1 MILYIQ
7 KACLISALLPFVLHT
22 LHPPV
27 QSMSKKTKT
36 KNDSAEKKPERLSL
50 RRVLQNNLFML
61 GMIRRAAPAYIFI
74 DVILDL
80 LWSVIE
86 FFSGSFLLK
95 VVVDHLGEGGDPA
108 TLAWFIVGMFLIHV
122 TVFFAQ
128 QIFWQIYAPISQRRL
143 SLAIKKALYTQMR
156 AVELSCYENP
166 AYYEKYVKAMNEAE
180 DRAFNVLW
188 SLERL
193 FGQVFSLTA
202 NSLLLWSIDPLLI
215 LFALI
220 PFAVGFIRKARNKI
234 AFKENNDIQKLAWK
248 ANYIQRGFYLQDY
261 AKEMR
266 LTGMSD
272 KLLGDLDETTVEVEK
287 IKRRYG
293 IRTAALDY
301 TCRVSHEVVTILG
314 ACLYAVHATLVRGTI
329 GVGDCIVVLNSIGSV
344 SGYLQGLVTNLV
356 SFHEHALYIENL
368 RSFLD
373 YEPKIKENP
382 DGILARGGTIEVKGL
397 RYRYDGAETDTL
409 RDITLRIAPGEKIA
423 LVGQNGSGKSTFVK
437 LLLHLYEPTGGEIT
451 MDGVPMNDHTLHSW
465 RDTFKPVFQDYRT
478 FALSVAE
485 NILMRPMRTDPEG
498 EAADRALVEH
508 ALRESGAY
516 DRVMKMPHGMDT
528 VLTREFDDK
537 GEVLS
542 GGEAQ
547 KIALSRVFAS
557 DSPVVILD
565 EPTSALDPVAEYQ
578 LFENMMQ
585 ACADRAVVFIS
596 HRLSSAVPADRV
608 YLFEEG
614 RIVESGTHKELMER
628 GGHYADM
635 FHKQAESYRATDAE
649 TREEVRA

>member
-1 MILYIQ
+1 
-7 KACLISALLPFVLHT
+7 
-22 LHPPV
+22 
-27 QSMSKKTKT
+27 MSTKKKP
-36 KNDSAEKKPERLSL
+36 KNKKNTEKKPDKLPF
-50 RRVLQNNLFML
+50 RRVLQNNRYML
-61 GMIRRAAPAYIFI
+61 GMIRRAAPAYIVI

-95 VVVDHLGEGGDPA
+95 VVVDHLGEGGDPM
-108 TLAWFIVGMFLIHV
+108 TLTWFILGMFAIHI

-128 QIFWQIYAPISQRRL
+128 QAFWQIYAPISQRKL
-143 SLAIKKALYTQMR
+143 SMAIRTALYTQMR
-156 AVELSCYENP
+156 SVELSCYENP
-166 AYYEKYVKAMNEAE
+166 EYYEKYVKAMNEAE

-188 SLERL
+188 ALERL
-193 FGQVFSLTA
+193 FGQVFSLIA
-202 NSLLLWSIDPLLI
+202 NALLLWSIDPILM

-220 PFAVGFIRKARNKI
+220 PFGVGFIRKKRNKI
-234 AFKENNDIQKLAWK
+234 AFKENEDIQKLAWK

-272 KLLGDLDETTVEVEK
+272 KLLHDLDETTVEVER
-287 IKRRYG
+287 IKRKYG
-293 IRTAALDY
+293 IRNAALDY
-301 TCRVSHEVVTILG
+301 VCRISHEVVTVLG
-314 ACLYAVHATLVRGTI
+314 ACLYAVYATLVRGTV

-373 YEPKIKENP
+373 YEPKIKANP
-382 DGILARGGTIEVKGL
+382 SGIVARGGEIVVEGVK
-397 RYRYDGAETDTL
+397 YRYGGAETDTL
-409 RDITLRIAPGEKIA
+409 HSVSLRIAPGEKIA

-437 LLLHLYEPTGGEIT
+437 LLLHLYEPSGGSMT
-451 MDGVPMNDHTLHSW
+451 MDGIPMNDHTLASW
-465 RDTFKPVFQDYRT
+465 RGVFKPVFQDYST

-485 NILMRPMRTDPEG
+485 NILTRPMRKDPEG
-498 EAADRALVEH
+498 EAADRALVEN
-508 ALRESGAY
+508 ALRQSGAY

-528 VLTREFDDK
+528 MLTREFDDK

-547 KIALSRVFAS
+547 KIALARVFAS

-578 LFENMMQ
+578 LFENMME
-585 ACADRAVVFIS
+585 ACRDRAVVFIS
-596 HRLSSAVPADRV
+596 HRLSSAVLADRV

-614 RIVESGTHKELMER
+614 RITESGTHRALMEQ

-635 FHKQAESYRATDAE
+635 FRKQAESYRATDTE

>member
-1 MILYIQ
+1 
-7 KACLISALLPFVLHT
+7 
-22 LHPPV
+22 
-27 QSMSKKTKT
+27 MSTKKKR
-36 KNDSAEKKPERLSL
+36 KNKKNTEKKPDKLPF
-50 RRVLQNNLFML
+50 RRVLQNNRYML
-61 GMIRRAAPAYIFI
+61 GMIRRAAPAYIVI

-108 TLAWFIVGMFLIHV
+108 TLAWFIGGMFIIHIS
-122 TVFFAQ
+122 VFFAQ
-128 QIFWQIYAPISQRRL
+128 QAFWQIYAPISQRKL
-143 SLAIKKALYTQMR
+143 SMAIRTALYDQMR
-156 AVELSCYENP
+156 SVELSCYENP
-166 AYYEKYVKAMNEAE
+166 EYYEKYVKAMNEAE
-180 DRAFNVLW
+180 GRAFNVLW

-193 FGQVFSLTA
+193 FGQVFSLIA
-202 NSLLLWSIDPLLI
+202 NALLLWSIDPILI

-220 PFAVGFIRKARNKI
+220 PFAVGFIRKKRNKI
-234 AFKENNDIQKLAWK
+234 AFKENEDIQKLAWK

-272 KLLGDLDETTVEVEK
+272 KLLSDLDGATVEIEK
-287 IKRRYG
+287 IKRKYG
-293 IRTAALDY
+293 LRTAALDY
-301 TCRVSHEVVTILG
+301 VCRISHEVVTVLG
-314 ACLYAVHATLVRGTI
+314 ACLYAVYATLVRGTV

-373 YEPKIKENP
+373 YEPKIKANP
-382 DGILARGGTIEVKGL
+382 SGIVARGGEIVVEGVK
-397 RYRYDGAETDTL
+397 YRYGGAETDTL
-409 RDITLRIAPGEKIA
+409 HSVSLRIAPGEKIA

-437 LLLHLYEPTGGEIT
+437 LLLHLYEPSEGSVT
-451 MDGVPMNDHTLHSW
+451 MDGIPMNDHTLASW
-465 RDTFKPVFQDYRT
+465 RGVFKPVFQDYST

-485 NILMRPMRTDPEG
+485 NILTRPMRKGPEG
-498 EAADRALVEH
+498 EAADRALVEN
-508 ALRESGAY
+508 ALRQSGAY

-528 VLTREFDDK
+528 MLTREFDDK

-547 KIALSRVFAS
+547 KIALARVFAS

-578 LFENMMQ
+578 LFENMMA
-585 ACADRAVVFIS
+585 ACRDRAVVFIS
-596 HRLSSAVPADRV
+596 HRLSSAVLADRV

-614 RIVESGTHKELMER
+614 SITESGTHRALMEQD
-628 GGHYADM
+628 GHYADM
-635 FHKQAESYRATDAE
+635 FRKQAESYRETEAE
-649 TREEVRA
+649 KEVRA

>member
-1 MILYIQ
+1 
-7 KACLISALLPFVLHT
+7 
-22 LHPPV
+22 
-27 QSMSKKTKT
+27 MSKKA
-36 KNDSAEKKPERLSL
+36 KNKKNPTEKKPDKLPL
-50 RRVLQNNLFML
+50 RRVLQNNLYML

-80 LWSVIE
+80 SWSVIE

-95 VVVDHLGEGGDPA
+95 VVVDHLGDGGDPA
-108 TLAWFIVGMFLIHV
+108 TLAWFIGGMFVIHV

-128 QIFWQIYAPISQRRL
+128 QAFWQIYAPISQRKL
-143 SLAIKKALYTQMR
+143 SMAIRTARYTQMR
-156 AVELSCYENP
+156 AVELSCYEDP

-193 FGQVFSLTA
+193 FGQVFSLVA
-202 NSLLLWSIDPLLI
+202 NALLLWSIDPLLM

-220 PFAVGFIRKARNKI
+220 PFAVGFIRKKRNKI
-234 AFKENNDIQKLAWK
+234 AFNENNDIQKLAWK
-248 ANYIQRGFYLQDY
+248 ANYIQRGFYLTDY

-272 KLLGDLDETTVEVEK
+272 KLLSDLDETTVEIER
-287 IKRRYG
+287 IKRKYG
-293 IRTAALDY
+293 LRTAALDY
-301 TCRVSHEVVTILG
+301 SCRISHEVVTILG
-314 ACLYAVHATLVRGTI
+314 ACLYAVYATLVRGTV
-329 GVGDCIVVLNSIGSV
+329 GVGDCIVVLNSVGSV

-368 RSFLD
+368 RSFLE
-373 YEPKIKENP
+373 YEPKIKENS
-382 DGILARGGTIEVKGL
+382 DGAVAAGGEIVAEDVK
-397 RYRYDGAETDTL
+397 YRYGGAETDTL
-409 RDITLRIAPGEKIA
+409 HGVSLRIAPGEKIA

-437 LLLHLYEPTGGEIT
+437 LLLHLYEPGEGSIT
-451 MDGVPMNDHTLHSW
+451 MDGVPMNDHTLASW
-465 RDTFKPVFQDYRT
+465 RGVFKPVFQDYSI

-485 NILMRPMRTDPEG
+485 NILTRPMRRDPEG
-498 EAADRALVEH
+498 EAADRALVEN
-508 ALRESGAY
+508 ALRQSGAY

-557 DSPVVILD
+557 DNPVVILD

-578 LFENMMQ
+578 LFENMME
-585 ACADRAVVFIS
+585 ACRDRTVVFIS
-596 HRLSSAVPADRV
+596 HRLSSAVLADRV
-608 YLFEEG
+608 YLFEDG
-614 RIVESGTHKELMER
+614 RVVESGTHCELMEQ

-635 FHKQAESYRATDAE
+635 FRKQAESYRE
-649 TREEVRA
+649 TPAGTASEKEVRV

>member
-1 MILYIQ
+1 
-7 KACLISALLPFVLHT
+7 
-22 LHPPV
+22 
-27 QSMSKKTKT
+27 MSKKTK
-36 KNDSAEKKPERLSL
+36 KNPAEKKHERLSL
-50 RRVLQNNLFML
+50 RRVLQNNLYML
-61 GMIRRAAPAYIFI
+61 GMIRRAAPAYIFVDI
-74 DVILDL
+74 ILDL
-80 LWSVIE
+80 SWSVIE

-95 VVVDHLGEGGDPA
+95 VVVDHLGEGGDPM
-108 TLAWFIVGMFLIHV
+108 TLTWFILGMFAIHV

-128 QIFWQIYAPISQRRL
+128 QAFWQIYAPISQRKL
-143 SLAIKKALYTQMR
+143 SMAIRTALYTQMR
-156 AVELSCYENP
+156 AVELSCYEDP

-188 SLERL
+188 ALERL
-193 FGQVFSLTA
+193 FGQVFSLIA
-202 NSLLLWSIDPLLI
+202 NALLLWSIDPILM

-220 PFAVGFIRKARNKI
+220 PFGVGFIRKKRNKI
-234 AFKENNDIQKLAWK
+234 AFKENEDIQKLAWK
-248 ANYIQRGFYLQDY
+248 ANYIQRGFYLRDY

-272 KLLGDLDETTVEVEK
+272 KLLSDLDETTVAVER
-287 IKRRYG
+287 IKRKYG
-293 IRTAALDY
+293 IRNAALDY
-301 TCRVSHEVVTILG
+301 ICRISHEVITVLG
-314 ACLYAVHATLVRGTI
+314 ACLYAVYATLVQGTV

-356 SFHEHALYIENL
+356 SFHEHALYIQNL
-368 RSFLD
+368 RSFLE
-373 YEPKIKENP
+373 YEPKIKANPEGVVAGGGEIVVEN
-382 DGILARGGTIEVKGL
+382 VK
-397 RYRYDGAETDTL
+397 YRYGGAETDTL
-409 RDITLRIAPGEKIA
+409 HGISLRIAPGEKIA

-437 LLLHLYEPTGGEIT
+437 LLLHLYEPSEGSIT
-451 MDGVPMNDHTLHSW
+451 MDGIPMNDHTLASW
-465 RDTFKPVFQDYRT
+465 RGVFKPVFQDYSI

-485 NILMRPMRTDPEG
+485 NILTRPMRKDPEG
-498 EAADRALVEH
+498 EAADRAVVEN
-508 ALRESGAY
+508 ALKQSGAY

-557 DSPVVILD
+557 DAPVVILD

-614 RIVESGTHKELMER
+614 RVVESGTHRELMER

>member
-1 MILYIQ
+1 
-7 KACLISALLPFVLHT
+7 
-22 LHPPV
+22 
-27 QSMSKKTKT
+27 MSTKKKR
-36 KNDSAEKKPERLSL
+36 KNKKNTEKKPDKLSF

-61 GMIRRAAPAYIFI
+61 GMIRRAAPAYIVI

-95 VVVDHLGEGGDPA
+95 VVVDHLGEGGDPM
-108 TLAWFIVGMFLIHV
+108 TLTWFILGMFAIHI
-122 TVFFAQ
+122 TAFFAQ
-128 QIFWQIYAPISQRRL
+128 QTFWQIYAPISQRKL
-143 SLAIKKALYTQMR
+143 SMAIRTALYTQMR

-180 DRAFNVLW
+180 NRAFNVLW

-193 FGQVFSLTA
+193 FGQVFSLIA
-202 NSLLLWSIDPLLI
+202 NALLLWSIDPILM

-220 PFAVGFIRKARNKI
+220 PFGVGFIRKKRNKI
-234 AFKENNDIQKLAWK
+234 AFKENEDIQKLAWK

-272 KLLGDLDETTVEVEK
+272 KLLRDLDETTVEVER
-287 IKRRYG
+287 IKRKYG
-293 IRTAALDY
+293 IRNAALDY
-301 TCRVSHEVVTILG
+301 ICRISHEVVTVLG
-314 ACLYAVHATLVRGTI
+314 ACLYAVYATLVQGTV

-382 DGILARGGTIEVKGL
+382 EGIVARGGEIVVENVK
-397 RYRYDGAETDTL
+397 YRYEGAETDTL
-409 RDITLRIAPGEKIA
+409 HGVSLRIAPGEKIA

-437 LLLHLYEPTGGEIT
+437 LLLHLYEPSEGSIT
-451 MDGVPMNDHTLHSW
+451 MDGVPMNDHTLASW
-465 RDTFKPVFQDYRT
+465 RGVFKPVFQDYSA

-485 NILMRPMRTDPEG
+485 NILTRPMRKDPEG
-498 EAADRALVEH
+498 EAADRALVEN
-508 ALRESGAY
+508 ALRQSGAY

-528 VLTREFDDK
+528 MLTREFDDK

-557 DSPVVILD
+557 DAPVVILD

-578 LFENMMQ
+578 LFENMMK

-614 RIVESGTHKELMER
+614 RVVESGTHRELMER

-635 FHKQAESYRATDAE
+635 FRKQAESYRATDTE

>member
-1 MILYIQ
+1 
-7 KACLISALLPFVLHT
+7 
-22 LHPPV
+22 
-27 QSMSKKTKT
+27 MSKKTK
-36 KNDSAEKKPERLSL
+36 KNPAEKKPERLSL

-80 LWSVIE
+80 SWSVIE

-95 VVVDHLGEGGDPA
+95 VVVDHLGEGGDPM
-108 TLAWFIVGMFLIHV
+108 TLTWFILGMFAIHI

-128 QIFWQIYAPISQRRL
+128 QAFWQIYAPISQRKL
-143 SLAIKKALYTQMR
+143 SMAIRTALYTQMR

-188 SLERL
+188 ALERL
-193 FGQVFSLTA
+193 FGQVFSLIA
-202 NSLLLWSIDPLLI
+202 NALLLWSIDPILM

-220 PFAVGFIRKARNKI
+220 PFGVGFIRGKRNKI
-234 AFKENNDIQKLAWK
+234 AFKENEDIQKLAWK

-272 KLLGDLDETTVEVEK
+272 KLLHDLDETTVEVER
-287 IKRRYG
+287 IKRKYG
-293 IRTAALDY
+293 IRNASLDY
-301 TCRVSHEVVTILG
+301 VCRISHEVVTVLG
-314 ACLYAVHATLVRGTI
+314 ACLYAVYATLVRGTV

-373 YEPKIKENP
+373 YEPKIKANPAGVVAQGGEILVEN
-382 DGILARGGTIEVKGL
+382 VK
-397 RYRYDGAETDTL
+397 YRYEGAETDTL
-409 RDITLRIAPGEKIA
+409 HGVSLRIAPGEKIA

-437 LLLHLYEPTGGEIT
+437 LLLHLYEPSEGSIT
-451 MDGVPMNDHTLHSW
+451 MDGIPMNDHTLASW
-465 RDTFKPVFQDYRT
+465 RGVFKPVFQDYST

-485 NILMRPMRTDPEG
+485 NILTRPMRKDPEG
-498 EAADRALVEH
+498 EAADRKLVED
-508 ALRESGAY
+508 ALRQSGAY

-528 VLTREFDDK
+528 MLTREFDDK

-557 DSPVVILD
+557 DAPVVILD

-578 LFENMMQ
+578 LFENMMK

-596 HRLSSAVPADRV
+596 HRLSSAVPADRI
-608 YLFEEG
+608 YLFEDG
-614 RIVESGTHKELMER
+614 RVVESGTHRELMER

-635 FHKQAESYRATDAE
+635 FRKQAESYRATDAE

>member
-1 MILYIQ
+1 
-7 KACLISALLPFVLHT
+7 
-22 LHPPV
+22 
-27 QSMSKKTKT
+27 MSTKKKR
-36 KNDSAEKKPERLSL
+36 KNKKNTEKKPDKLSF

-95 VVVDHLGEGGDPA
+95 VVVDHLGEGGDPM
-108 TLAWFIVGMFLIHV
+108 TLTWFILGMFAIHI

-128 QIFWQIYAPISQRRL
+128 QTFWQIYAPISQRKL
-143 SLAIKKALYTQMR
+143 SMAIRTALYTQMR
-156 AVELSCYENP
+156 AVELSCYEDP

-180 DRAFNVLW
+180 NRAFNVLW
-188 SLERL
+188 ALERL
-193 FGQVFSLTA
+193 FGQVFSLIA
-202 NSLLLWSIDPLLI
+202 NALLLWSIDPILM

-220 PFAVGFIRKARNKI
+220 PFGVGFIRKKRNKI
-234 AFKENNDIQKLAWK
+234 AFKENEDIQKLAWK

-272 KLLGDLDETTVEVEK
+272 KLLRDLDETTVEVERV
-287 IKRRYG
+287 KRKYG
-293 IRTAALDY
+293 IRNAALDY
-301 TCRVSHEVVTILG
+301 VCRISHEVVTVLG
-314 ACLYAVHATLVRGTI
+314 ACLYAVYATLVRGTV

-373 YEPKIKENP
+373 YEPKIKANP
-382 DGILARGGTIEVKGL
+382 SGIVARGGEIVVEGVK
-397 RYRYDGAETDTL
+397 YRYGGAETDTL
-409 RDITLRIAPGEKIA
+409 HSISLRIAPGEKIA
-423 LVGQNGSGKSTFVK
+423 LVGQNGSGKSTFAK
-437 LLLHLYEPTGGEIT
+437 LLLHLYEPSEGSMT
-451 MDGVPMNDHTLHSW
+451 MDGIPMNDHTLASW
-465 RDTFKPVFQDYRT
+465 RGVFKPVFQDYST

-485 NILMRPMRTDPEG
+485 HILTRPMRKDPEG
-498 EAADRALVEH
+498 EAADRALVEN
-508 ALRESGAY
+508 ALRQSGAY
-516 DRVMKMPHGMDT
+516 ERVMKMPHGMDT
-528 VLTREFDDK
+528 MLTREFDDK

-547 KIALSRVFAS
+547 KIALARVFAS

-578 LFENMMQ
+578 LFENMMA
-585 ACADRAVVFIS
+585 ACRDRAVVFIS
-596 HRLSSAVPADRV
+596 HRLSSAVLADRV

-614 RIVESGTHKELMER
+614 RITESGTHRALMEQD
-628 GGHYADM
+628 GHYADM
-635 FHKQAESYRATDAE
+635 FRKQAESYRETEAE
-649 TREEVRA
+649 KEVRA

>member
-1 MILYIQ
+1 
-7 KACLISALLPFVLHT
+7 
-22 LHPPV
+22 
-27 QSMSKKTKT
+27 MSIKK
-36 KNDSAEKKPERLSL
+36 KNKKESAEKKPEKLPL

-61 GMIRRAAPAYIFI
+61 GMIRKAAPAYMII
-74 DVILDL
+74 DVVLDL

-95 VVVDHLGEGGDPA
+95 VVVDHLGDGGDPA
-108 TLAWFIVGMFLIHV
+108 TLAWFIGGMFVIHI

-128 QIFWQIYAPISQRRL
+128 QAFWQIYAPISQRKL
-143 SLAIKKALYTQMR
+143 SMAIRMALYTQMR
-156 AVELSCYENP
+156 EVELSCYENP
-166 AYYEKYVKAMNEAE
+166 EYYEKYVKAMNEAE

-193 FGQVFSLTA
+193 FGQVFSLIA
-202 NSLLLWSIDPLLI
+202 NALLLWSIDPILI

-220 PFAVGFIRKARNKI
+220 PFAAGFIRKKRNKI
-234 AFKENNDIQKLAWK
+234 AFNENNEIQKLAWK
-248 ANYIQRGFYLQDY
+248 ANYIQRGFYLTDY

-272 KLLGDLDETTVEVEK
+272 KLLSDLDETTVEIEK
-287 IKRRYG
+287 IKRKYG

-301 TCRVSHEVVTILG
+301 TTRVSHEVVTILG
-314 ACLYAVHATLVRGTI
+314 ACLYAVYATLVQGTV
-329 GVGDCIVVLNSIGSV
+329 GVGDCIVVLNSVGSV

-356 SFHEHALYIENL
+356 SFHEHALYIQNL

-373 YEPKIKENP
+373 YEPGIKANP
-382 DGILARGGTIEVKGL
+382 DGVTATGGEILVEHV
-397 RYRYDGAETDTL
+397 RYRYEGAESDTL
-409 RDITLRIAPGEKIA
+409 HDISLRIAPGEKIA

-437 LLLHLYEPTGGEIT
+437 VLLHLYDPSEGSIT
-451 MDGVPMNDHTLHSW
+451 MNGIPMDEHSLASW
-465 RDTFKPVFQDYRT
+465 RGVFKPVFQDYST

-498 EAADRALVEH
+498 EAADRSLVEK
-508 ALRESGAY
+508 ALRESGAHE
-516 DRVMKMPHGMDT
+516 RVMKMAHGMDT

-547 KIALSRVFAS
+547 KVALSRVFVS

-578 LFENMMQ
+578 LFENMME
-585 ACADRAVVFIS
+585 ACRDRAVVFIS
-596 HRLSSAVPADRV
+596 HRLSSAVPADRI

-614 RIVESGTHKELMER
+614 RITESGTHKELMER

-635 FHKQAESYRATDAE
+635 FHKQAESYRATEAE
-649 TREEVRA
+649 ATADQEVSV

>member
-1 MILYIQ
+1 
-7 KACLISALLPFVLHT
+7 
-22 LHPPV
+22 
-27 QSMSKKTKT
+27 MSTKKKNKR
-36 KNDSAEKKPERLSL
+36 KNDGKKPEKLPL

-95 VVVDHLGEGGDPA
+95 VVVDHLGEGGDPV
-108 TLAWFIVGMFLIHV
+108 TLAWFILGMFAIHI

-128 QIFWQIYAPISQRRL
+128 QAFWQIYAPISQRKL
-143 SLAIKKALYTQMR
+143 YMAIRIALYTQMQ
-156 AVELSCYENP
+156 AVELSCYEDP

-193 FGQVFSLTA
+193 FGQVFSLIA
-202 NSLLLWSIDPLLI
+202 NALLLWSIDPILM

-220 PFAVGFIRKARNKI
+220 PFGVGFIRKKRNKI
-234 AFKENNDIQKLAWK
+234 AFKENEDIQKLAWK

-272 KLLGDLDETTVEVEK
+272 KLLHDLDETTVEIER

-301 TCRVSHEVVTILG
+301 TARISHEVVTVLG
-314 ACLYAVHATLVRGTI
+314 ACLYAVYATLVQGSI
-329 GVGDCIVVLNSIGSV
+329 GVGDCIVVLNSVGSV

-356 SFHEHALYIENL
+356 SFHEHALYIQNL
-368 RSFLD
+368 RAFLD
-373 YEPKIKENP
+373 YEPAIKENP
-382 DGILARGGTIEVKGL
+382 EGVAANGGEIVVENL
-397 RYRYDGAETDTL
+397 RYRYAGAETDTL
-409 RDITLRIAPGEKIA
+409 HGVSLRIAPGEKIA

-437 LLLHLYEPTGGEIT
+437 LLLHLYEPSEGSIT
-451 MDGVPMNDHTLHSW
+451 LEGVPMDHHTLASW
-465 RDTFKPVFQDYRT
+465 RKSFRPVFQDYSI

-485 NILMRPMRTDPEG
+485 NILMRPLRKDPEG
-498 EAADRALVEH
+498 EAADRALVEN
-508 ALRESGAY
+508 ALRQSGAFE
-516 DRVMKMPHGMDT
+516 RVSKMPHGMDT
-528 VLTREFDDK
+528 MLTREFDDK

-557 DSPVVILD
+557 DAPVVILD
-565 EPTSALDPVAEYQ
+565 EPTSALDPVAEYR

-608 YLFEEG
+608 YLFEDG

-635 FHKQAESYRATDAE
+635 FRKQAESYRATDAE

>member
-1 MILYIQ
+1 
-7 KACLISALLPFVLHT
+7 
-22 LHPPV
+22 
-27 QSMSKKTKT
+27 MSKKTK
-36 KNDSAEKKPERLSL
+36 KNPTEKKPERLSL
-50 RRVLQNNLFML
+50 RRVLQNNLYML

-95 VVVDHLGEGGDPA
+95 VVVDHLGEGGDPM
-108 TLAWFIVGMFLIHV
+108 TLTWFILGMFAIHI

-128 QIFWQIYAPISQRRL
+128 QAFWQIYAPISQRKL
-143 SLAIKKALYTQMR
+143 SMAIRTALYTQMR

-193 FGQVFSLTA
+193 FGQVFSLIA
-202 NSLLLWSIDPLLI
+202 NALLLWSIDPILM

-220 PFAVGFIRKARNKI
+220 PFGVGFIRKKRNKI
-234 AFKENNDIQKLAWK
+234 AFKENEDIQKLAWK

-272 KLLGDLDETTVEVEK
+272 KLLSDLDETTVAVER
-287 IKRRYG
+287 IKRKYG
-293 IRTAALDY
+293 IRNAALDY
-301 TCRVSHEVVTILG
+301 ICRISHEVVTVLG
-314 ACLYAVHATLVRGTI
+314 ACLYAVYATLVQGTV

-356 SFHEHALYIENL
+356 SFHEHALYIQNL
-368 RSFLD
+368 RSFLE
-373 YEPKIKENP
+373 YEPKIKANPEGAVAGGGEIVVEN
-382 DGILARGGTIEVKGL
+382 VK
-397 RYRYDGAETDTL
+397 YRYGGAETDTL
-409 RDITLRIAPGEKIA
+409 HSVSLRIAPGEKIA

-437 LLLHLYEPTGGEIT
+437 LLLHLYEPSEGSIT
-451 MDGVPMNDHTLHSW
+451 MDGVPMNDHTLASW
-465 RDTFKPVFQDYRT
+465 RGVFKPVFQDYSI

-485 NILMRPMRTDPEG
+485 NILMRPMRKDPEG
-498 EAADRALVEH
+498 EAADRALVEN
-508 ALRESGAY
+508 ALRQSGAY

-528 VLTREFDDK
+528 MLTREFDDK

-557 DSPVVILD
+557 DAPVVILD

-596 HRLSSAVPADRV
+596 HRLSSAVPADCV

-614 RIVESGTHKELMER
+614 RVVESGTHRELMER

>member
-1 MILYIQ
+1 
-7 KACLISALLPFVLHT
+7 
-22 LHPPV
+22 
-27 QSMSKKTKT
+27 MSKKTKAK
-36 KNDSAEKKPERLSL
+36 KNPSEKKPDKLSL

-61 GMIRRAAPAYIFI
+61 GMIRRAAPAYIVI

-95 VVVDHLGEGGDPA
+95 VVVDHLGEGGDPM
-108 TLAWFIVGMFLIHV
+108 TLTWFILGMFAIHI

-128 QIFWQIYAPISQRRL
+128 QAFWQIYAPISQRKL
-143 SLAIKKALYTQMR
+143 SMAIRTALYTQMR

-193 FGQVFSLTA
+193 FGQVFSLIA
-202 NSLLLWSIDPLLI
+202 NALLLWSIDPILM

-220 PFAVGFIRKARNKI
+220 PFGVGFIRKKRNKI
-234 AFKENNDIQKLAWK
+234 AFKENEDIQKLAWK

-272 KLLGDLDETTVEVEK
+272 KLLSDLDETTVAVER
-287 IKRRYG
+287 IKRKYG
-293 IRTAALDY
+293 IRNAALDY
-301 TCRVSHEVVTILG
+301 ICRISHEVVTVLG
-314 ACLYAVHATLVRGTI
+314 ACLYAVYATLVQGTV

-382 DGILARGGTIEVKGL
+382 EGIVARGGEIVVENVK
-397 RYRYDGAETDTL
+397 YRYEGAETDTL
-409 RDITLRIAPGEKIA
+409 HGVSLRIAPGEKIA

-437 LLLHLYEPTGGEIT
+437 LLLHLYEPSEGSIT
-451 MDGVPMNDHTLHSW
+451 MDGVPMNDHTLASW
-465 RDTFKPVFQDYRT
+465 RGVFKPVFQDYST

-485 NILMRPMRTDPEG
+485 NILTRPMRKDPEG
-498 EAADRALVEH
+498 EADDRALVEN
-508 ALRESGAY
+508 ALRQSGAY

-528 VLTREFDDK
+528 MLTREFDDK

-557 DSPVVILD
+557 DAPVVILD

-578 LFENMMQ
+578 LFENMMK
-585 ACADRAVVFIS
+585 ACADRAVIFIS

-614 RIVESGTHKELMER
+614 RVVESGTHRELMER

>member
-1 MILYIQ
+1 
-7 KACLISALLPFVLHT
+7 
-22 LHPPV
+22 
-27 QSMSKKTKT
+27 MSTKKKR
-36 KNDSAEKKPERLSL
+36 KNKKNTEKKPDKLPF
-50 RRVLQNNLFML
+50 RRVLQNNRYML
-61 GMIRRAAPAYIFI
+61 GMIRRAAPAYIVI

-108 TLAWFIVGMFLIHV
+108 TLAWFIGGMFIIHIS
-122 TVFFAQ
+122 VFFAQ
-128 QIFWQIYAPISQRRL
+128 QAFWQIYAPISQRKL
-143 SLAIKKALYTQMR
+143 SMAIRTALYDQMR
-156 AVELSCYENP
+156 SVELSCYENP
-166 AYYEKYVKAMNEAE
+166 EYYEKYVKAMNEAE
-180 DRAFNVLW
+180 GRAFNVLW

-193 FGQVFSLTA
+193 FGQVFSLIA
-202 NSLLLWSIDPLLI
+202 NALLLWSIDPILI

-220 PFAVGFIRKARNKI
+220 PFAVGFIRKKRNKI
-234 AFKENNDIQKLAWK
+234 AFKENEDIQKLAWK

-272 KLLGDLDETTVEVEK
+272 KLLSDLDGATVEIEK
-287 IKRRYG
+287 IKRKYG
-293 IRTAALDY
+293 LRTAALDY
-301 TCRVSHEVVTILG
+301 VCRISHEVVTVLG
-314 ACLYAVHATLVRGTI
+314 ACLYAVYATLVRGTV

-373 YEPKIKENP
+373 YEPKIKANP
-382 DGILARGGTIEVKGL
+382 SGIVARGGEIVVEGVK
-397 RYRYDGAETDTL
+397 YRYGGAETDTL
-409 RDITLRIAPGEKIA
+409 HSVSLRIAPGEKIA

-437 LLLHLYEPTGGEIT
+437 LLLHLYEPSEGSVT
-451 MDGVPMNDHTLHSW
+451 MDGIPMNDHTLASW
-465 RDTFKPVFQDYRT
+465 RGVFKPVFQDYST

-485 NILMRPMRTDPEG
+485 NILTRPMRKGPEG
-498 EAADRALVEH
+498 EAADRALVEN
-508 ALRESGAY
+508 ALRQSGAY

-528 VLTREFDDK
+528 MLTREFDDK

-547 KIALSRVFAS
+547 KIALARVFAS

-565 EPTSALDPVAEYQ
+565 EPTSALDPVAEYR
-578 LFENMMQ
+578 LFENMMA
-585 ACADRAVVFIS
+585 ACRDRAVVFIS
-596 HRLSSAVPADRV
+596 HRLSSAVLADRV

-614 RIVESGTHKELMER
+614 RITESGTHRALMEQD
-628 GGHYADM
+628 GHYADM
-635 FHKQAESYRATDAE
+635 FRKQAESYRETEAE
-649 TREEVRA
+649 KEVRA

>member
-1 MILYIQ
+1 
-7 KACLISALLPFVLHT
+7 
-22 LHPPV
+22 
-27 QSMSKKTKT
+27 MSKKK
-36 KNDSAEKKPERLSL
+36 KQKKSDEKKPEKLPL
-50 RRVLQNNLFML
+50 RRVLNNNLYML
-61 GMIRRAAPAYIFI
+61 RLIRKAAPSYIVI

-95 VVVDHLGEGGDPA
+95 VVVDHLGDGGDPA
-108 TLAWFIVGMFLIHV
+108 TLAWFIGGMFVIHI

-128 QIFWQIYAPISQRRL
+128 QAFWQIYAPISQRKL
-143 SLAIKKALYTQMR
+143 TMAIRTALYTQMR

-166 AYYEKYVKAMNEAE
+166 EYYEKYVKAMNEAE

-193 FGQVFSLTA
+193 FGQVFSLVA
-202 NSLLLWSIDPLLI
+202 NSLLLWSIDPILI

-220 PFAVGFIRKARNKI
+220 PFAAGFIRKKRNKI
-234 AFKENNDIQKLAWK
+234 AFNENNEIQKLAWR

-272 KLLGDLDETTVEVEK
+272 KLLSDLDDTTVEIER
-287 IKRRYG
+287 IKRKYG
-293 IRTAALDY
+293 LRTAALDY
-301 TCRVSHEVVTILG
+301 TARISHEVVTILG
-314 ACLYAVHATLVRGTI
+314 ACLYAVYATLVQGTI
-329 GVGDCIVVLNSIGSV
+329 GVGDCIVVLNSVGSV

-356 SFHEHALYIENL
+356 SFHEHALYIQNL

-373 YEPKIKENP
+373 YEPGIKANP
-382 DGILARGGTIEVKGL
+382 DGVTATGGEILVEHV
-397 RYRYDGAETDTL
+397 RYRYEGAETDAL
-409 RDITLRIAPGEKIA
+409 HDVSLRIAPGEKIA

-437 LLLHLYEPTGGEIT
+437 LLLHLYEPAEGSIT
-451 MDGVPMNDHTLHSW
+451 MNGVPMAEHELASW
-465 RDTFKPVFQDYRT
+465 RGAFKPVFQDYST

-498 EAADRALVEH
+498 EAKDRALVEN

-516 DRVMKMPHGMDT
+516 ERVMKMPHGMDT
-528 VLTREFDDK
+528 MLTREFDDK

-578 LFENMMQ
+578 LFENMME
-585 ACADRAVVFIS
+585 ACRDRAVVFIS
-596 HRLSSAVPADRV
+596 HRLSSAVPADRI
-608 YLFEEG
+608 YLFEDG
-614 RIVESGTHKELMER
+614 RISESGTHKELMEQ

-635 FHKQAESYRATDAE
+635 FHKQAESYRVTAAE
-649 TREEVRA
+649 AMTEQEVNV

>member
-1 MILYIQ
+1 
-7 KACLISALLPFVLHT
+7 
-22 LHPPV
+22 
-27 QSMSKKTKT
+27 MSKKTKT
-36 KNDSAEKKPERLSL
+36 KKNPTEKKPERLSL
-50 RRVLQNNLFML
+50 RRVLQNNLYML

-80 LWSVIE
+80 SWSVIE

-95 VVVDHLGEGGDPA
+95 VVVDHLGEGGDPM
-108 TLAWFIVGMFLIHV
+108 TLTWFILGMFAIHV

-128 QIFWQIYAPISQRRL
+128 QAFWQIYAPISQRKL
-143 SLAIKKALYTQMR
+143 SMAIRTALYTQMR
-156 AVELSCYENP
+156 AVELSCYEDP

-188 SLERL
+188 ALERL
-193 FGQVFSLTA
+193 FGQVFSLIA
-202 NSLLLWSIDPLLI
+202 NALLLWSIDPILM

-220 PFAVGFIRKARNKI
+220 PFGVGFIRKKRNKI
-234 AFKENNDIQKLAWK
+234 AFKENEDIQKLAWK

-272 KLLGDLDETTVEVEK
+272 KLLSDLDETTVAVER
-287 IKRRYG
+287 IKRKYG
-293 IRTAALDY
+293 IRNAALDY
-301 TCRVSHEVVTILG
+301 ICRISHEVVTVLG
-314 ACLYAVHATLVRGTI
+314 ACLYAVYATLVQGTV

-356 SFHEHALYIENL
+356 SFHEHALYIQNL
-368 RSFLD
+368 RSFLE
-373 YEPKIKENP
+373 YEPKIKANPEGVVAGGGEIVVEN
-382 DGILARGGTIEVKGL
+382 VK
-397 RYRYDGAETDTL
+397 YRYGGAETDTL
-409 RDITLRIAPGEKIA
+409 HGVSLRIAPGEKIA

-437 LLLHLYEPTGGEIT
+437 LLLHLYEPSEGSIT
-451 MDGVPMNDHTLHSW
+451 MDGVPMNDHTLASW
-465 RDTFKPVFQDYRT
+465 RGVFKPVFQDYSI

-485 NILMRPMRTDPEG
+485 NILTRPMRRDPEG
-498 EAADRALVEH
+498 EAADRALVEN
-508 ALRESGAY
+508 ALRQSGAY

-557 DSPVVILD
+557 DAPVVILD

-585 ACADRAVVFIS
+585 ACADRAVIFIS

-614 RIVESGTHKELMER
+614 RVVESGTHRELMER

>member
-1 MILYIQ
+1 
-7 KACLISALLPFVLHT
+7 
-22 LHPPV
+22 
-27 QSMSKKTKT
+27 MSTKKKR
-36 KNDSAEKKPERLSL
+36 KNKKNTEKKPDKLPF
-50 RRVLQNNLFML
+50 RRVLQNNRYML
-61 GMIRRAAPAYIFI
+61 GMIRRAAPAYIVI

-108 TLAWFIVGMFLIHV
+108 TLAWFIGGMFIIHIS
-122 TVFFAQ
+122 VFFAQ
-128 QIFWQIYAPISQRRL
+128 QAFWQIYAPISQRKL
-143 SLAIKKALYTQMR
+143 SMAIRTALYDQMR
-156 AVELSCYENP
+156 SVELSCYENP
-166 AYYEKYVKAMNEAE
+166 EYYEKYVKAMNEAE
-180 DRAFNVLW
+180 GRAFNVLW

-193 FGQVFSLTA
+193 FGQVFSLIA
-202 NSLLLWSIDPLLI
+202 NALLLWSIDPILI

-220 PFAVGFIRKARNKI
+220 PFAVGFIRKKRNKI
-234 AFKENNDIQKLAWK
+234 AFKENEDIQKLAWK

-272 KLLGDLDETTVEVEK
+272 KLLSDLDGATVEIEK
-287 IKRRYG
+287 IKRKYG
-293 IRTAALDY
+293 LRTAALDY
-301 TCRVSHEVVTILG
+301 VCRISHEVVTVLG
-314 ACLYAVHATLVRGTI
+314 ACLYAVYATLVRGTV

-373 YEPKIKENP
+373 YEPKIKANP
-382 DGILARGGTIEVKGL
+382 SGIVARGGEIVVEGVK
-397 RYRYDGAETDTL
+397 YRYGGAETDTL
-409 RDITLRIAPGEKIA
+409 HSVSLRIAPGEKIA

-437 LLLHLYEPTGGEIT
+437 LLLHLYEPSEGSVT
-451 MDGVPMNDHTLHSW
+451 MDGIPMNDHTLASW
-465 RDTFKPVFQDYRT
+465 RGVFKPVFQDYST

-485 NILMRPMRTDPEG
+485 NILTRPMRKGPEG
-498 EAADRALVEH
+498 EAADRALVEN
-508 ALRESGAY
+508 ALRQSGAY

-528 VLTREFDDK
+528 MLTREFDDK

-547 KIALSRVFAS
+547 KIALARVFAS

-578 LFENMMQ
+578 LFENMMA
-585 ACADRAVVFIS
+585 ACRDRAVVFIS
-596 HRLSSAVPADRV
+596 HRLSSAVLADRV

-614 RIVESGTHKELMER
+614 RITESGTHRALMEQD
-628 GGHYADM
+628 GHYADM
-635 FHKQAESYRATDAE
+635 FRKQAESYRETEAE
-649 TREEVRA
+649 KEVRA

>member
-1 MILYIQ
+1 
-7 KACLISALLPFVLHT
+7 
-22 LHPPV
+22 
-27 QSMSKKTKT
+27 
-36 KNDSAEKKPERLSL
+36 
-50 RRVLQNNLFML
+50 ML

-108 TLAWFIVGMFLIHV
+108 TLAWFIGGMFVIHI

-128 QIFWQIYAPISQRRL
+128 QAFWQIYAPISQRKL
-143 SLAIKKALYTQMR
+143 SMAIRTALYTQMR
-156 AVELSCYENP
+156 AVELSCYEDP

-188 SLERL
+188 ALERL
-193 FGQVFSLTA
+193 FGQVFSLIA
-202 NSLLLWSIDPLLI
+202 NALLLWSIDPILM

-220 PFAVGFIRKARNKI
+220 PFGVGFIRKKRNKI
-234 AFKENNDIQKLAWK
+234 AFKENEEIQKLAWK

-272 KLLGDLDETTVEVEK
+272 KLLRDLDETTVEVER
-287 IKRRYG
+287 IKRKYG
-293 IRTAALDY
+293 IRNAALDY
-301 TCRVSHEVVTILG
+301 VCRISHEVVTVLG
-314 ACLYAVHATLVRGTI
+314 ACLYAVYATLVRGTV

-373 YEPKIKENP
+373 YEPKIKANP
-382 DGILARGGTIEVKGL
+382 SGIVARGGEIVVEGVK
-397 RYRYDGAETDTL
+397 YRYGGAETDTL
-409 RDITLRIAPGEKIA
+409 HSISLRIAPGEKIA

-437 LLLHLYEPTGGEIT
+437 LLLHLYEPSEGSMT
-451 MDGVPMNDHTLHSW
+451 MDGIPMNDHTLASW
-465 RDTFKPVFQDYRT
+465 RGVFKPVFQDYST

-485 NILMRPMRTDPEG
+485 NILTRPMRKDPEG
-498 EAADRALVEH
+498 EAADRALVEN
-508 ALRESGAY
+508 ALRQSGAY

-528 VLTREFDDK
+528 MLTREFDDK

-547 KIALSRVFAS
+547 KIALARVFAS

-578 LFENMMQ
+578 LFENMMA
-585 ACADRAVVFIS
+585 ACRDRAVVFIS
-596 HRLSSAVPADRV
+596 HRLSSAVLADRV

-614 RIVESGTHKELMER
+614 RITESGTHRALMEQD
-628 GGHYADM
+628 GHYADM
-635 FHKQAESYRATDAE
+635 FRKQAESYRETEAE
-649 TREEVRA
+649 KEVRA

>member
-1 MILYIQ
+1 
-7 KACLISALLPFVLHT
+7 
-22 LHPPV
+22 
-27 QSMSKKTKT
+27 MSKKIK
-36 KNDSAEKKPERLSL
+36 KNPAEKKSERLSL

-95 VVVDHLGEGGDPA
+95 VVVDHLGEGGDPM
-108 TLAWFIVGMFLIHV
+108 TLTWFILGMLTLHI

-128 QIFWQIYAPISQRRL
+128 QAFWQIYAPISQRKL
-143 SLAIKKALYTQMR
+143 SMAIRTALYTQMR

-188 SLERL
+188 ALERL
-193 FGQVFSLTA
+193 FGQVFSLIA
-202 NSLLLWSIDPLLI
+202 NALLLWSIDPILM

-220 PFAVGFIRKARNKI
+220 PFGVGFIRKKRNKI
-234 AFKENNDIQKLAWK
+234 AFKENEDIQKLAWK

-272 KLLGDLDETTVEVEK
+272 KLLHDLDETTVEVER
-287 IKRRYG
+287 IKRKYG
-293 IRTAALDY
+293 IRNASLDY
-301 TCRVSHEVVTILG
+301 VCRISHEVVTVLG
-314 ACLYAVHATLVRGTI
+314 ACLYAVYATLVRGTV

-373 YEPKIKENP
+373 YEPKIKANP
-382 DGILARGGTIEVKGL
+382 DGVIATGGEILVENVK
-397 RYRYDGAETDTL
+397 YRYEGAETDTL
-409 RDITLRIAPGEKIA
+409 HGVSLRIAPGEKIA

-437 LLLHLYEPTGGEIT
+437 LLLHLYEPSEGSMT
-451 MDGVPMNDHTLHSW
+451 MDGVPMNDHTLASW
-465 RDTFKPVFQDYRT
+465 RGVFKPVFQDYST

-485 NILMRPMRTDPEG
+485 NILTRPMRKDPEG
-498 EAADRALVEH
+498 EAADRKLVED
-508 ALRESGAY
+508 ALRQSGAY

-528 VLTREFDDK
+528 MLTREFDDK

-557 DSPVVILD
+557 DAPVVILD

-578 LFENMMQ
+578 LFENMMK
-585 ACADRAVVFIS
+585 ACADRAVIFIS
-596 HRLSSAVPADRV
+596 HRLSSAVPTDRI
-608 YLFEEG
+608 YLFEDG
-614 RIVESGTHKELMER
+614 RVVESGTHRELMER
-628 GGHYADM
+628 DGHYADM
-635 FHKQAESYRATDAE
+635 FRKQAESYRATDAE

>member
-1 MILYIQ
+1 
-7 KACLISALLPFVLHT
+7 
-22 LHPPV
+22 
-27 QSMSKKTKT
+27 MSTKKKR
-36 KNDSAEKKPERLSL
+36 KNKKNTEKKPDKLSF

-95 VVVDHLGEGGDPA
+95 VVVDHLGEGGDPM
-108 TLAWFIVGMFLIHV
+108 TLTWFILGMFAIHI

-128 QIFWQIYAPISQRRL
+128 QAFWQIYAPISQRKL
-143 SLAIKKALYTQMR
+143 SMAIRTALYTQMR
-156 AVELSCYENP
+156 SVELSCYENP
-166 AYYEKYVKAMNEAE
+166 EYYEKYVKAMNEAE

-193 FGQVFSLTA
+193 FGQVFSLIA
-202 NSLLLWSIDPLLI
+202 NALLLWSIDPILM

-220 PFAVGFIRKARNKI
+220 PFGVGFIRKKRNKI
-234 AFKENNDIQKLAWK
+234 AFKENEDIQKLAWK

-272 KLLGDLDETTVEVEK
+272 KLLRDLDETTVEVER
-287 IKRRYG
+287 IKRKYG
-293 IRTAALDY
+293 IRNAALDY
-301 TCRVSHEVVTILG
+301 VCRISHEVVTVLG
-314 ACLYAVHATLVRGTI
+314 ACLYAVYATLVRGTV

-373 YEPKIKENP
+373 YEPKIKANP
-382 DGILARGGTIEVKGL
+382 SGIVARGGEIVVEGVK
-397 RYRYDGAETDTL
+397 YRYGGAETDTL
-409 RDITLRIAPGEKIA
+409 HSVSLRIAPREKIA

-437 LLLHLYEPTGGEIT
+437 LLLHLYEPSEGSIT
-451 MDGVPMNDHTLHSW
+451 MDGVPMNDHTLASW
-465 RDTFKPVFQDYRT
+465 RGVFKPVFQDYST

-485 NILMRPMRTDPEG
+485 NILTRPMRKDPEG
-498 EAADRALVEH
+498 EAADRALVEN
-508 ALRESGAY
+508 ALRQSGAY

-528 VLTREFDDK
+528 MLTREFDDK

-547 KIALSRVFAS
+547 KIALARVFAS

-578 LFENMMQ
+578 LFENMMA
-585 ACADRAVVFIS
+585 ACRDRAVVFIS
-596 HRLSSAVPADRV
+596 HRLSSAVLADRV

-614 RIVESGTHKELMER
+614 RITESGTHRGLMER

-635 FHKQAESYRATDAE
+635 FRKQAESYRETEAE
-649 TREEVRA
+649 KEVRA

>member
-1 MILYIQ
+1 
-7 KACLISALLPFVLHT
+7 
-22 LHPPV
+22 
-27 QSMSKKTKT
+27 MSKRIK
-36 KNDSAEKKPERLSL
+36 KNPTEKKPERLSL

-61 GMIRRAAPAYIFI
+61 RMIRRAAPAY
-74 DVILDL
+74 VIVDILLDL
-80 LWSVIE
+80 SWSVIE

-95 VVVDHLGEGGDPA
+95 VVVDHLGENGDPL
-108 TLAWFIVGMFLIHV
+108 TLTWFILGMFVIHI

-128 QIFWQIYAPISQRRL
+128 QAFWQIYAPISQRKL
-143 SLAIKKALYTQMR
+143 TLAIKAALYGQMR
-156 AVELSCYENP
+156 RVELSCYENP

-193 FGQVFSLTA
+193 FGQVFSLIA
-202 NSLLLWSIDPLLI
+202 NALLLWSIDPILM

-220 PFAVGFIRKARNKI
+220 PFAVGFIRKKRNRI
-234 AFKENNDIQKLAWK
+234 AFKENEDIQKLAWK

-272 KLLGDLDETTVEVEK
+272 KLLRDLDETTVEIEK
-287 IKRRYG
+287 IKRKYG
-293 IRTAALDY
+293 LRTAALDY
-301 TCRVSHEVVTILG
+301 TARVSHEVVTILG
-314 ACLYAVHATLVRGTI
+314 ACLYAVHATLVRGTV

-382 DGILARGGTIEVKGL
+382 EGVVARGGEIVAKKVK
-397 RYRYDGAETDTL
+397 YRYEGSETDTL
-409 RDITLRIAPGEKIA
+409 HGISLRIAPGEKIA
-423 LVGQNGSGKSTFVK
+423 LVGRNGSGKSTFVK
-437 LLLHLYEPTGGEIT
+437 LLLHLYEPTEGEIT
-451 MDGVPMNDHTLHSW
+451 MDGVPMNDHTLQSW

-498 EAADRALVEH
+498 EAADRALVEN

-528 VLTREFDDK
+528 MLTREFDDK

-547 KIALSRVFAS
+547 KIALARVFAS
-557 DSPVVILD
+557 RSPVVILD
-565 EPTSALDPVAEYQ
+565 EPTSALDPVAEYR
-578 LFENMMQ
+578 LFENMME
-585 ACADRAVVFIS
+585 ACADRTVVFIS

-614 RIVESGTHKELMER
+614 RVVESGTHRELMER

-635 FHKQAESYRATDAE
+635 FHKQAESYRETDTE
-649 TREEVRA
+649 TREEVGA

>member
-1 MILYIQ
+1 
-7 KACLISALLPFVLHT
+7 
-22 LHPPV
+22 
-27 QSMSKKTKT
+27 MSTKKKR
-36 KNDSAEKKPERLSL
+36 KNKKNTEKKPDKLSF
-50 RRVLQNNLFML
+50 RRVLRNNLFML

-95 VVVDHLGEGGDPA
+95 VVVDHLGEGGDPM
-108 TLAWFIVGMFLIHV
+108 TLTWFILGMFAIHI

-128 QIFWQIYAPISQRRL
+128 QAFWQIYAPISQRKL
-143 SLAIKKALYTQMR
+143 SMAIRTALYTQMR
-156 AVELSCYENP
+156 AVELSCYEDP

-188 SLERL
+188 ALERL
-193 FGQVFSLTA
+193 FGQVFSLIA
-202 NSLLLWSIDPLLI
+202 NALLLWSIDPILM

-220 PFAVGFIRKARNKI
+220 PFGVGFIRKKRNKI
-234 AFKENNDIQKLAWK
+234 AFKENEDIQKLAWK

-272 KLLGDLDETTVEVEK
+272 KLLRDLDETTVEVERV
-287 IKRRYG
+287 KRKYG
-293 IRTAALDY
+293 IRNAALDY
-301 TCRVSHEVVTILG
+301 ICRISHEVVTVLG
-314 ACLYAVHATLVRGTI
+314 ACLYAVYATLVRGTV

-373 YEPKIKENP
+373 YEPKIKANP
-382 DGILARGGTIEVKGL
+382 SGIVARGGEIVVEGVK
-397 RYRYDGAETDTL
+397 YRYGGAETDTL
-409 RDITLRIAPGEKIA
+409 HSISLRIAPGEKIA

-437 LLLHLYEPTGGEIT
+437 LLLHLYEPSEGSMT
-451 MDGVPMNDHTLHSW
+451 MDGIPMNDHTLASW
-465 RDTFKPVFQDYRT
+465 RGVFKPVFQDYST

-485 NILMRPMRTDPEG
+485 NILTRPMRKDPEG
-498 EAADRALVEH
+498 EAADRALVEN
-508 ALRESGAY
+508 ALRQSGAY

-528 VLTREFDDK
+528 MLTREFDDK

-547 KIALSRVFAS
+547 KIALARVFAS

-578 LFENMMQ
+578 LFENMMA
-585 ACADRAVVFIS
+585 ACRDRAVVFIS
-596 HRLSSAVPADRV
+596 HRLSSAVLADRV

-614 RIVESGTHKELMER
+614 RITESGTHRALMEQD
-628 GGHYADM
+628 GHYADM
-635 FHKQAESYRATDAE
+635 FRKQAESYRETEAE
-649 TREEVRA
+649 KEVRA

>member
-1 MILYIQ
+1 
-7 KACLISALLPFVLHT
+7 
-22 LHPPV
+22 
-27 QSMSKKTKT
+27 MSTKKKR
-36 KNDSAEKKPERLSL
+36 KNKKNTEKKPDKLSF
-50 RRVLQNNLFML
+50 RRVLRNNLFML
-61 GMIRRAAPAYIFI
+61 GMIRRAAPAYIVI

-108 TLAWFIVGMFLIHV
+108 TLAWFIGGMFIIHIS
-122 TVFFAQ
+122 VFFAQ
-128 QIFWQIYAPISQRRL
+128 QAFWQIYAPISQRKL
-143 SLAIKKALYTQMR
+143 SMAIRTALYTQMR

-193 FGQVFSLTA
+193 FGQVFSLIA
-202 NSLLLWSIDPLLI
+202 NALLLWSIDPILM

-220 PFAVGFIRKARNKI
+220 PFGVGFIRKKRNKI
-234 AFKENNDIQKLAWK
+234 AFKENEDIQKLAWK

-272 KLLGDLDETTVEVEK
+272 KLLSDLDETTVAVERV
-287 IKRRYG
+287 KRKYG
-293 IRTAALDY
+293 IRNAALDY
-301 TCRVSHEVVTILG
+301 ICRISHEVVTVLG
-314 ACLYAVHATLVRGTI
+314 ACLYAVYATLVQGTV

-382 DGILARGGTIEVKGL
+382 EGIVARGGEIVVENVK
-397 RYRYDGAETDTL
+397 YRYEGAETDTL
-409 RDITLRIAPGEKIA
+409 HGVSLRIAPGEKIA

-437 LLLHLYEPTGGEIT
+437 LLLHLYEPSEGSIT
-451 MDGVPMNDHTLHSW
+451 MDGVPMNDHTLASW
-465 RDTFKPVFQDYRT
+465 RGVFKPVFQDYSA

-485 NILMRPMRTDPEG
+485 NILTRPMRKDPEG
-498 EAADRALVEH
+498 EAADRALVEN
-508 ALRESGAY
+508 ALRQSGAY

-528 VLTREFDDK
+528 MLTREFDDK

-557 DSPVVILD
+557 DAPVVILD

-578 LFENMMQ
+578 LFENMMK

-614 RIVESGTHKELMER
+614 RVVESGTHRELMER

-635 FHKQAESYRATDAE
+635 FRKQAESYRATDTE

>member
-1 MILYIQ
+1 
-7 KACLISALLPFVLHT
+7 
-22 LHPPV
+22 
-27 QSMSKKTKT
+27 MSKKTK
-36 KNDSAEKKPERLSL
+36 KNPTEKKPDKLSF

-95 VVVDHLGEGGDPA
+95 VVVDHLGEGGDPM
-108 TLAWFIVGMFLIHV
+108 TLTWFILGMFAIHI

-128 QIFWQIYAPISQRRL
+128 QAFWQIYAPISQRKL
-143 SLAIKKALYTQMR
+143 SMAIRTALYTQMR
-156 AVELSCYENP
+156 AVELSCYEDP

-188 SLERL
+188 ALERL
-193 FGQVFSLTA
+193 FGQVFSLIA
-202 NSLLLWSIDPLLI
+202 NALLLWSIDPILM

-220 PFAVGFIRKARNKI
+220 PFGVGFIRKKRNKI
-234 AFKENNDIQKLAWK
+234 AFKENEDIQKLAWK
-248 ANYIQRGFYLQDY
+248 ANYIQRGFYLQDF

-272 KLLGDLDETTVEVEK
+272 KLLSDLDETTVEVER
-287 IKRRYG
+287 IKRKYG
-293 IRTAALDY
+293 IRNAALDY
-301 TCRVSHEVVTILG
+301 ICRISHEVVTVLG
-314 ACLYAVHATLVRGTI
+314 ACLYAVYATLVQGTV

-356 SFHEHALYIENL
+356 SFHEHALYIQNL
-368 RSFLD
+368 RSFLE
-373 YEPKIKENP
+373 YEPKIKANPEGVVAGGGEIVVEN
-382 DGILARGGTIEVKGL
+382 VK
-397 RYRYDGAETDTL
+397 YRYGGAETDTL
-409 RDITLRIAPGEKIA
+409 HGVSLRIAPGEKIA

-437 LLLHLYEPTGGEIT
+437 LLLHLYEPSEGSIT
-451 MDGVPMNDHTLHSW
+451 MDGVPMNDHTLASW
-465 RDTFKPVFQDYRT
+465 RGVFKPVFQDYSI

-485 NILMRPMRTDPEG
+485 NILTRPMRKDPEG
-498 EAADRALVEH
+498 EAADRALVEN
-508 ALRESGAY
+508 ALRQSGAY

-528 VLTREFDDK
+528 MLTREFDDK
-537 GEVLS
+537 GEALS

-557 DSPVVILD
+557 DAPVVILD
-565 EPTSALDPVAEYQ
+565 EPTSALDPVAEYR

-614 RIVESGTHKELMER
+614 RVVESGTHRELMEQ

-635 FHKQAESYRATDAE
+635 FHKQAESYRATDTDAE

>member
-1 MILYIQ
+1 
-7 KACLISALLPFVLHT
+7 
-22 LHPPV
+22 
-27 QSMSKKTKT
+27 MSTKK
-36 KNDSAEKKPERLSL
+36 KNKKGTAEKKPEKLSL

-61 GMIRRAAPAYIFI
+61 GMIRRAAPAYIVI
-74 DVILDL
+74 DVVLDL

-95 VVVDHLGEGGDPA
+95 VVVDHLGSGAPVGRLTA
-108 TLAWFIVGMFLIHV
+108 IIVGMFIIHV

-128 QIFWQIYAPISQRRL
+128 QAFWQIYAPISQRKL
-143 SLAIKKALYTQMR
+143 AMAIKKALYTQMR

-166 AYYEKYVKAMNEAE
+166 EYYEKYVKAMGEAE
-180 DRAFNVLW
+180 NRAFNVLW

-193 FGQVFSLTA
+193 FGQVFSLIA
-202 NSLLLWSIDPLLI
+202 NSLLLWSIDPILI

-220 PFAVGFIRKARNKI
+220 PFAVGFVRKTRNKI
-234 AFKENNDIQKLAWK
+234 SFKESNEIQKLAWK

-272 KLLGDLDETTVEVEK
+272 KLLQDLDETTVEIEH

-293 IRTAALDY
+293 VRTAALDY
-301 TCRVSHEVVTILG
+301 ACRISHEVVTILG
-314 ACLYAVHATLVRGTI
+314 ACLYAVYATLVQGTV
-329 GVGDCIVVLNSIGSV
+329 GVGDCIVVLNSVGSV

-373 YEPKIKENP
+373 YEPSIKANP
-382 DGILARGGTIEVKGL
+382 DGVTARGGEILVKDV
-397 RYRYDGAETDTL
+397 RYRYTGAEADTL
-409 RDITLRIAPGEKIA
+409 HGITLRIAPGEKIA

-437 LLLHLYEPTGGEIT
+437 LLLHLYEPSEGSIT
-451 MDGVPMNDHTLHSW
+451 MDGLPMNEYSLQSW
-465 RDTFKPVFQDYRT
+465 RDCFETVFQDYRT

-508 ALRESGAY
+508 ALKESGAY
-516 DRVMKMPHGMDT
+516 ERVMKMPHGMDT
-528 VLTREFDDK
+528 MLTREFDDK

-547 KIALSRVFAS
+547 KVALSRIFAG
-557 DSPVVILD
+557 DSPIVILD

-596 HRLSSAVPADRV
+596 HRLSSAVLADRV

-614 RIVESGTHKELMER
+614 RIVEHGTHKELMEQ

-635 FHKQAESYRATDAE
+635 FHKQAESYRAGDTEASAPQK
-649 TREEVRA
+649 EVTV

>member
-1 MILYIQ
+1 
-7 KACLISALLPFVLHT
+7 
-22 LHPPV
+22 
-27 QSMSKKTKT
+27 MSTKKKR
-36 KNDSAEKKPERLSL
+36 KNKKNTEKKPDKLSF
-50 RRVLQNNLFML
+50 RRVLRNNLFML

-95 VVVDHLGEGGDPA
+95 VVVDHLGEGGDPM
-108 TLAWFIVGMFLIHV
+108 TLTWFILGMFAIHI

-128 QIFWQIYAPISQRRL
+128 QAFWQIYAPISQRKL
-143 SLAIKKALYTQMR
+143 SMAIRTALYTQMR
-156 AVELSCYENP
+156 AVELSCYEDP

-188 SLERL
+188 ALERL
-193 FGQVFSLTA
+193 FGQVFSLIA
-202 NSLLLWSIDPLLI
+202 NALLLWSIDPILM

-220 PFAVGFIRKARNKI
+220 PFGVGFIRKKRNKI
-234 AFKENNDIQKLAWK
+234 AFKENEDIQKLAWK

-272 KLLGDLDETTVEVEK
+272 KLLRDLDETTVEVER
-287 IKRRYG
+287 IKRKYG
-293 IRTAALDY
+293 IRNAALDY
-301 TCRVSHEVVTILG
+301 VCRISHEVVTVLG
-314 ACLYAVHATLVRGTI
+314 ACLYAVYATLVRGTV

-373 YEPKIKENP
+373 YEPKIKANP
-382 DGILARGGTIEVKGL
+382 SGIVARGGEIVVEGVK
-397 RYRYDGAETDTL
+397 YRYGGAETDTL
-409 RDITLRIAPGEKIA
+409 HSISLRIAPGEKIA

-437 LLLHLYEPTGGEIT
+437 LLLHLYEPSEGSMT
-451 MDGVPMNDHTLHSW
+451 MDGIPMNDHTLASW
-465 RDTFKPVFQDYRT
+465 RGVFKPVFQDYST

-485 NILMRPMRTDPEG
+485 NILTRPMRKDPEG
-498 EAADRALVEH
+498 EAADRALVEN
-508 ALRESGAY
+508 ALRQSGAY

-528 VLTREFDDK
+528 MLTREFDDK

-547 KIALSRVFAS
+547 KIALARVFAS

-578 LFENMMQ
+578 LFENMMA
-585 ACADRAVVFIS
+585 ACRDRAVVFIS
-596 HRLSSAVPADRV
+596 HRLSSAVLADRV

-614 RIVESGTHKELMER
+614 RITESGTHRALMEQD
-628 GGHYADM
+628 GHYADM
-635 FHKQAESYRATDAE
+635 FRKQAESYRETEAE
-649 TREEVRA
+649 KEVRA

>member
-1 MILYIQ
+1 MR
-7 KACLISALLPFVLHT
+7 
-22 LHPPV
+22 
-27 QSMSKKTKT
+27 KKTK
-36 KNDSAEKKPERLSL
+36 KKQDPNEKKPDKLPF

-61 GMIRRAAPAYIFI
+61 GMIRRAAPAYIII
-74 DVILDL
+74 DIVLDL

-95 VVVDHLGEGGDPA
+95 VVVDHLGEGGDPV
-108 TLAWFIVGMFLIHV
+108 TLARFIVGMFAIHV

-128 QIFWQIYAPISQRRL
+128 QGFWQIYAPISQRKL
-143 SLAIKKALYTQMR
+143 SMAIRNALYTRMR
-156 AVELSCYENP
+156 TVELSCYENP
-166 AYYEKYVKAMNEAE
+166 EYYEKYVKAMNEAE

-188 SLERL
+188 ALERL
-193 FGQVFSLTA
+193 FGQVFSLIA
-202 NSLLLWSIDPLLI
+202 NALLLWSIDPILM

-220 PFAVGFIRKARNKI
+220 PFAVGFVRKKRNKI
-234 AFKENNDIQKLAWK
+234 AFNENNDIQKLAWR

-266 LTGMSD
+266 LTDMSG
-272 KLLGDLDETTVEVEK
+272 KLLTDLDETTVAVER
-287 IKRRYG
+287 IKRKYG
-293 IRTAALDY
+293 VRTAALDY
-301 TCRVSHEVVTILG
+301 ACRISHEVVTILG
-314 ACLYAVHATLVRGTI
+314 ACLYAVYATLVQGSI
-329 GVGDCIVVLNSIGSV
+329 GVGDCIVVLNSVGSV

-373 YEPKIKENP
+373 YEPKIKANP
-382 DGILARGGTIEVKGL
+382 DGVTAKGGEIVAEHI
-397 RYRYDGAETDTL
+397 RYRYEGAEEDAL
-409 RDITLRIAPGEKIA
+409 HDVSLCIRPGEKIA

-437 LLLHLYEPTGGEIT
+437 ILLHLYDPTEGSVT
-451 MDGVPMNDHTLHSW
+451 MDGVPMDDYTLESW
-465 RDTFKPVFQDYRT
+465 RNTFKPVFQDYST

-498 EAADRALVEH
+498 EAADRAAVEN
-508 ALRESGAY
+508 ALRQSGAY
-516 DRVMKMPHGMDT
+516 ERVMKMPGGMDT
-528 VLTREFDDK
+528 MLTREFDDK

-578 LFENMMQ
+578 LFENMMK

-596 HRLSSAVPADRV
+596 HRLSSAVPADRI
-608 YLFEEG
+608 YLFEGG
-614 RIVESGTHKELMER
+614 RIAESGSHKDLMER

-635 FHKQAESYRATDAE
+635 FRKQAESYRETPAEAEADATAAQ
-649 TREEVRA
+649 REVRA

>member
-1 MILYIQ
+1 
-7 KACLISALLPFVLHT
+7 
-22 LHPPV
+22 
-27 QSMSKKTKT
+27 MSTKKKR
-36 KNDSAEKKPERLSL
+36 KNKKNTEKKPDKLPF
-50 RRVLQNNLFML
+50 RRVLQNNRYML
-61 GMIRRAAPAYIFI
+61 GMIRRAAPAYIVI

-108 TLAWFIVGMFLIHV
+108 TLAWFIGGMFIIHIS
-122 TVFFAQ
+122 VFFAQ
-128 QIFWQIYAPISQRRL
+128 QAFWQIYAPISQRKL
-143 SLAIKKALYTQMR
+143 SMAIRTALYDQMR
-156 AVELSCYENP
+156 SVELSCYENP
-166 AYYEKYVKAMNEAE
+166 EYYEKYVKAMNEAE
-180 DRAFNVLW
+180 GRAFNVLW

-193 FGQVFSLTA
+193 FGQVFSLIA
-202 NSLLLWSIDPLLI
+202 NALLLWSIDPILI

-220 PFAVGFIRKARNKI
+220 PFAVGFIRKKRNKI
-234 AFKENNDIQKLAWK
+234 AFNENNDIQKLAWK
-248 ANYIQRGFYLQDY
+248 ANYIQRGFYLTDY

-272 KLLGDLDETTVEVEK
+272 KLLSDLDGATVEIEK
-287 IKRRYG
+287 IKRKYG
-293 IRTAALDY
+293 LRTAALDY
-301 TCRVSHEVVTILG
+301 TCRIFHEVVTILG
-314 ACLYAVHATLVRGTI
+314 ACLYAVYATLVRGTV
-329 GVGDCIVVLNSIGSV
+329 GVGDCIVVLNSVGSV

-368 RSFLD
+368 RSFLE
-373 YEPKIKENP
+373 YEPNIQANP
-382 DGILARGGTIEVKGL
+382 DGVTATGGEIVVENVK
-397 RYRYDGAETDTL
+397 YRYEGAETDTL
-409 RDITLRIAPGEKIA
+409 HGVSLRIAPGEKIA

-437 LLLHLYEPTGGEIT
+437 LLLHLYDPSEGSIT
-451 MDGVPMNDHTLHSW
+451 MNGIPMDEYNLASW
-465 RDTFKPVFQDYRT
+465 RSVFKPVFQDYST

-498 EAADRALVEH
+498 EAADRALVES
-508 ALRESGAY
+508 AIKQSGAY

-528 VLTREFDDK
+528 MLTREFDDK

-547 KIALSRVFAS
+547 KIALARVFAS

-578 LFENMMQ
+578 LFENMMA
-585 ACADRAVVFIS
+585 ACRDRAVVFIS
-596 HRLSSAVPADRV
+596 HRLSSAVLADRV

-614 RIVESGTHKELMER
+614 RITESGTHRALMEQN
-628 GGHYADM
+628 GHYADM
-635 FHKQAESYRATDAE
+635 FRKQAESYRETEAE
-649 TREEVRA
+649 KEVRA

>member
-1 MILYIQ
+1 
-7 KACLISALLPFVLHT
+7 
-22 LHPPV
+22 
-27 QSMSKKTKT
+27 MSKKTKI
-36 KNDSAEKKPERLSL
+36 KKDPAEKKPEKLSL

-61 GMIRRAAPAYIFI
+61 GMIRRAAPAYMII

-80 LWSVIE
+80 SWSVIE

-95 VVVDHLGEGGDPA
+95 VVVDHLGKNGDPV
-108 TLAWFIVGMFLIHV
+108 TLTWFILGMFAIHI

-128 QIFWQIYAPISQRRL
+128 QAFWQIYAPISQRKL
-143 SLAIKKALYTQMR
+143 TLAIKTALYTQMR
-156 AVELSCYENP
+156 RVELSCYEDP

-193 FGQVFSLTA
+193 FGQVFSLIA
-202 NSLLLWSIDPLLI
+202 NALLLWSIDPILM

-220 PFAVGFIRKARNKI
+220 PFAVGFIRGKRNKI
-234 AFKENNDIQKLAWK
+234 AFKENNHIQKLAWK

-272 KLLGDLDETTVEVEK
+272 KLLRDLDETTVEIER

-293 IRTAALDY
+293 LRTAALDY
-301 TCRVSHEVVTILG
+301 TARISHEVVTVLG
-314 ACLYAVHATLVRGTI
+314 ACLYAVHATLVRGTV
-329 GVGDCIVVLNSIGSV
+329 GVGDCIVVLNSVGSV

-373 YEPKIKENP
+373 YEPKIKPNP
-382 DGILARGGTIEVKGL
+382 EGTVARGGTIEVKGL
-397 RYRYDGAETDTL
+397 RYRYEGAETDTL

-437 LLLHLYEPTGGEIT
+437 LLLHLYEPSEGSIT
-451 MDGVPMNDHTLHSW
+451 MDGVPMEDHTLQSW

-485 NILMRPMRTDPEG
+485 NILMRPMRTDPAG
-498 EAADRALVEH
+498 EAADRALVET
-508 ALRESGAY
+508 ALKESGAY

-528 VLTREFDDK
+528 MLTREFDDK

-547 KIALSRVFAS
+547 KIALARVFAS
-557 DSPVVILD
+557 ASPVVILD

-608 YLFEEG
+608 YLFEGG
-614 RIVESGTHKELMER
+614 RIVESGTHRELMER

-635 FHKQAESYRATDAE
+635 FRKQAESYRETEAE
-649 TREEVRA
+649 AQAREEVGA

>member
-1 MILYIQ
+1 
-7 KACLISALLPFVLHT
+7 
-22 LHPPV
+22 
-27 QSMSKKTKT
+27 MSKKTKKKPT
-36 KNDSAEKKPERLSL
+36 EKKPDKLSL

-61 GMIRRAAPAYIFI
+61 GMIRRAAPAYIVI

-95 VVVDHLGEGGDPA
+95 VVVDHLGEGGDPM
-108 TLAWFIVGMFLIHV
+108 TLTWFILGMFAIHI

-128 QIFWQIYAPISQRRL
+128 QAFWQIYAPISQRKL
-143 SLAIKKALYTQMR
+143 SMAIRTALYTQMR

-193 FGQVFSLTA
+193 FGQVFSLIA
-202 NSLLLWSIDPLLI
+202 NALLLWSIDPILM

-220 PFAVGFIRKARNKI
+220 PFGVGFIRKKRNKI
-234 AFKENNDIQKLAWK
+234 AFKENEDIQKLAWK

-272 KLLGDLDETTVEVEK
+272 KLLSDLDETTVAVER
-287 IKRRYG
+287 IKRKYG
-293 IRTAALDY
+293 IRNAALDY
-301 TCRVSHEVVTILG
+301 ICRISHEVVTVLG
-314 ACLYAVHATLVRGTI
+314 ACLYAVYATLVQGTV

-382 DGILARGGTIEVKGL
+382 EGIVARGGEIVVENVK
-397 RYRYDGAETDTL
+397 YRYEGAETDTL
-409 RDITLRIAPGEKIA
+409 HGVSLRIAPGEKIA

-437 LLLHLYEPTGGEIT
+437 LLLHLYEPSEGSIT
-451 MDGVPMNDHTLHSW
+451 MDGVPMNDHTLASW
-465 RDTFKPVFQDYRT
+465 RGVFKPVFQDYSA

-485 NILMRPMRTDPEG
+485 NILTRPMRKDPEG
-498 EAADRALVEH
+498 EAADRALVEN
-508 ALRESGAY
+508 ALRQSGAY

-528 VLTREFDDK
+528 MLTREFDDK

-557 DSPVVILD
+557 DAPVVILD

-578 LFENMMQ
+578 LFENMMK

-614 RIVESGTHKELMER
+614 RVVESGTHRELMER

-635 FHKQAESYRATDAE
+635 FHKQAESYRATDTE

>member
-1 MILYIQ
+1 
-7 KACLISALLPFVLHT
+7 
-22 LHPPV
+22 
-27 QSMSKKTKT
+27 MSTKKKR
-36 KNDSAEKKPERLSL
+36 KNKKNTEKKPDKLSF
-50 RRVLQNNLFML
+50 RRVLRNNLFML

-95 VVVDHLGEGGDPA
+95 VVVDHLGEGGDPM
-108 TLAWFIVGMFLIHV
+108 TLTWFILGMFAIHI

-128 QIFWQIYAPISQRRL
+128 QAFWQIYAPISQRKL
-143 SLAIKKALYTQMR
+143 SMTIRTVLYTQMR
-156 AVELSCYENP
+156 AVELSCYEDP

-188 SLERL
+188 ALERL
-193 FGQVFSLTA
+193 FGQVFSLIA
-202 NSLLLWSIDPLLI
+202 NALLLWSIDPILM

-220 PFAVGFIRKARNKI
+220 PFGVGFIRKKRNKI
-234 AFKENNDIQKLAWK
+234 AFKENEDIQKLAWK

-272 KLLGDLDETTVEVEK
+272 KLLRDLDETTVEVERV
-287 IKRRYG
+287 KRKYG
-293 IRTAALDY
+293 IRNAALDY
-301 TCRVSHEVVTILG
+301 VCRISHEVVTVLG
-314 ACLYAVHATLVRGTI
+314 ACLYAVYATLVQGTV

-373 YEPKIKENP
+373 YEPKIKANP
-382 DGILARGGTIEVKGL
+382 SGIVARGGEIVVEGVK
-397 RYRYDGAETDTL
+397 YRYGGAETDTL
-409 RDITLRIAPGEKIA
+409 HSVSLRIAPGEKIA

-437 LLLHLYEPTGGEIT
+437 LLLHLYEPSEGSIT
-451 MDGVPMNDHTLHSW
+451 MDGIPMNDHTLASW
-465 RDTFKPVFQDYRT
+465 RGVFKPVFQDYST

-485 NILMRPMRTDPEG
+485 NILTRPMRKDSEG
-498 EAADRALVEH
+498 EAADRALVEN
-508 ALRESGAY
+508 ALRQSGAY

-528 VLTREFDDK
+528 MLTREFDDK

-547 KIALSRVFAS
+547 KIALARVFAS

-578 LFENMMQ
+578 LFENMMA
-585 ACADRAVVFIS
+585 ACRDRAVVFIS
-596 HRLSSAVPADRV
+596 HRLSSAVLADRV

-614 RIVESGTHKELMER
+614 RITESGTHRALMEQD
-628 GGHYADM
+628 GHYADM
-635 FHKQAESYRATDAE
+635 FRKQAESYRETEAE
-649 TREEVRA
+649 KEVRA

>member
-1 MILYIQ
+1 
-7 KACLISALLPFVLHT
+7 
-22 LHPPV
+22 
-27 QSMSKKTKT
+27 MSKKTKKKPT
-36 KNDSAEKKPERLSL
+36 EKKPDKLSL

-61 GMIRRAAPAYIFI
+61 GMIRRAAPAYIVI

-95 VVVDHLGEGGDPA
+95 VVVDHLGESGDPM
-108 TLAWFIVGMFLIHV
+108 TLTWFILGMFAIHI

-128 QIFWQIYAPISQRRL
+128 QAFWQIYAPISQRKL
-143 SLAIKKALYTQMR
+143 SMAIRTALYTQMR

-193 FGQVFSLTA
+193 FGQIFSLIA
-202 NSLLLWSIDPLLI
+202 NALLLWSIDPILM

-220 PFAVGFIRKARNKI
+220 SFGVGFIRKKRNKI
-234 AFKENNDIQKLAWK
+234 AFKENEDIQKLAWK
-248 ANYIQRGFYLQDY
+248 ANYIQRGFYLRDY
-261 AKEMR
+261 AKEIR

-272 KLLGDLDETTVEVEK
+272 KLLSDLDETTVAVER
-287 IKRRYG
+287 IKRKYG
-293 IRTAALDY
+293 IRNAALDY
-301 TCRVSHEVVTILG
+301 ICRISHEVVTVLG
-314 ACLYAVHATLVRGTI
+314 ACLYAVYATLVQGTV

-382 DGILARGGTIEVKGL
+382 EGIVARGGEIVVENVK
-397 RYRYDGAETDTL
+397 YRYEGAETDTL
-409 RDITLRIAPGEKIA
+409 HGVSLRIAPGEKIA

-437 LLLHLYEPTGGEIT
+437 LLLHLYEPSEGGIT
-451 MDGVPMNDHTLHSW
+451 MDGVPMNDHTLASW
-465 RDTFKPVFQDYRT
+465 RGVFKPVFQDYSA

-485 NILMRPMRTDPEG
+485 NILTRPMRKDPEG
-498 EAADRALVEH
+498 EAADRALVEN
-508 ALRESGAY
+508 ALRQSGAY

-528 VLTREFDDK
+528 MLTREFDDK

-557 DSPVVILD
+557 DAPVVILD

-578 LFENMMQ
+578 LFENMMK

-614 RIVESGTHKELMER
+614 RVLESGTHRELMER

-635 FHKQAESYRATDAE
+635 FHKQAESYRATDTE

>member
-1 MILYIQ
+1 
-7 KACLISALLPFVLHT
+7 
-22 LHPPV
+22 
-27 QSMSKKTKT
+27 MSKKTKQ
-36 KNDSAEKKPERLSL
+36 KKSAEKKPEKLPL

-61 GMIRRAAPAYIFI
+61 GMIRKAAPSYIVI
-74 DVILDL
+74 DVVLDL

-95 VVVDHLGEGGDPA
+95 VVVDHLGDGGDPA
-108 TLAWFIVGMFLIHV
+108 TLAWFIGGMFVIHI

-128 QIFWQIYAPISQRRL
+128 QAFWQIYAPISQRKL
-143 SLAIKKALYTQMR
+143 SMAIRTALYTQMR
-156 AVELSCYENP
+156 GVELACYENP
-166 AYYEKYVKAMNEAE
+166 EYYEKYVKAMNEAE

-193 FGQVFSLTA
+193 FGQVFSLIA
-202 NSLLLWSIDPLLI
+202 NALLLWSIDPILI

-220 PFAVGFIRKARNKI
+220 PFAAGFIRKKRNKI
-234 AFKENNDIQKLAWK
+234 AFNENNEIQKLAWK
-248 ANYIQRGFYLQDY
+248 ANYIQRGFYLTDY

-272 KLLGDLDETTVEVEK
+272 KLLSDLDETTVEIEK
-287 IKRRYG
+287 IKRKYG

-301 TCRVSHEVVTILG
+301 TTRVSHEVVTILG
-314 ACLYAVHATLVRGTI
+314 ACLYAVYATLVQGTV
-329 GVGDCIVVLNSIGSV
+329 GVGDCIVVLNSVGSV

-382 DGILARGGTIEVKGL
+382 EGAVAKGGEIVVENVK
-397 RYRYDGAETDTL
+397 YRYEGAETDTL
-409 RDITLRIAPGEKIA
+409 HDISLRIAPGEKIA

-437 LLLHLYEPTGGEIT
+437 LLLHLYDPAEGSIT
-451 MDGVPMNDHTLHSW
+451 MNGIPMGEHSLASW
-465 RDTFKPVFQDYRT
+465 RGVFKPVFQDYST

-498 EAADRALVEH
+498 EAADRSLVEK

-516 DRVMKMPHGMDT
+516 ERVMKMPHGMDT

-578 LFENMMQ
+578 LFENMME
-585 ACADRAVVFIS
+585 ACRNRAVVFIS
-596 HRLSSAVPADRV
+596 HRLSSAVPADRI
-608 YLFEEG
+608 YLFEDG
-614 RIVESGTHKELMER
+614 RITESGTHKELMEQ

-635 FHKQAESYRATDAE
+635 FHKQAESYRVTEAE
-649 TREEVRA
+649 AMVDKEVIV

>member
-1 MILYIQ
+1 
-7 KACLISALLPFVLHT
+7 
-22 LHPPV
+22 
-27 QSMSKKTKT
+27 
-36 KNDSAEKKPERLSL
+36 
-50 RRVLQNNLFML
+50 ML

-80 LWSVIE
+80 SWSVIE

-95 VVVDHLGEGGDPA
+95 VVVDHLGEGGDPM
-108 TLAWFIVGMFLIHV
+108 TLTWFILGMFAIHI

-128 QIFWQIYAPISQRRL
+128 QAFWQIYAPISQRKL
-143 SLAIKKALYTQMR
+143 SMAIRTALYTQMR

-188 SLERL
+188 ALERL
-193 FGQVFSLTA
+193 FGQVFSLIA
-202 NSLLLWSIDPLLI
+202 NALLLWSIDPILM

-220 PFAVGFIRKARNKI
+220 PFGVGFIRGKRNKI
-234 AFKENNDIQKLAWK
+234 AFKENEEIQKLAWK

-272 KLLGDLDETTVEVEK
+272 KLLHDLDETTVEVER
-287 IKRRYG
+287 IKRKYG
-293 IRTAALDY
+293 IRNASLDY
-301 TCRVSHEVVTILG
+301 VCRISHEVVTVLG
-314 ACLYAVHATLVRGTI
+314 ACLYAVYATLVRGTV

-373 YEPKIKENP
+373 YEPKIKANPSGVVAQGGEILVEN
-382 DGILARGGTIEVKGL
+382 VK
-397 RYRYDGAETDTL
+397 YRYEGAETDTL
-409 RDITLRIAPGEKIA
+409 HGVSLRIAPGEKIA

-437 LLLHLYEPTGGEIT
+437 LLLHLYEPSEGSIT
-451 MDGVPMNDHTLHSW
+451 MDGVPMNDHTLASW
-465 RDTFKPVFQDYRT
+465 RGVFKPVFQDYST

-485 NILMRPMRTDPEG
+485 NILTRPMRKDPEG
-498 EAADRALVEH
+498 EAADRTLVEN
-508 ALRESGAY
+508 ALRQSGAY

-528 VLTREFDDK
+528 MLTREFDDK

-557 DSPVVILD
+557 DAPVVILD

-578 LFENMMQ
+578 LFENMMK
-585 ACADRAVVFIS
+585 ACTDRAVIFIS
-596 HRLSSAVPADRV
+596 HRLSSAVPADRI
-608 YLFEEG
+608 YLFEDG
-614 RIVESGTHKELMER
+614 RVVESGTHRELMER

-635 FHKQAESYRATDAE
+635 FCKQAESYRETDTDAE